1 MRNLLLEL
9 TEDKETNASVFVVR
23 LVGNRDI
30 DCRHA
35 TDGEESIAHLS

>member
-9 TEDKETNASVFVVR
+9 AEDKQTNASVFVVR
-23 LVGNRDI
+23 LVGNGDI

-35 TDGEESIAHLS
+35 THGGESIAHLS